1 MDEKLS
7 VVLQRIDSKQLSKLW
22 LFYRDYF
29 KTDENCLNFIYAAV
43 EHEPVYTDK
52 EQMELFFKAYE
63 EKNYVDPNDS
73 LFIPHRML
81 NCVERMVSAARDM
94 EQIRQGKDVFKV
106 VLLVSCVE
114 TLQKLNGKNGHKK
127 DLLLDFFENNTSAKD
142 KNYIRKHFA
151 HGAQGMYP
159 DEDSFWQFV
168 SVLSAYRNAAAHE
181 GAYENDCFKNYG
193 GKKPLVVMVKTTL
206 TKESPNAEHIF
217 ETTLS
222 YQKFKEIFV
231 RTCISFIKNYI
242 SNQEATHANT

>member
-7 VVLQRIDSKQLSKLW
+7 VVLQRMDSKQLSKLW

-29 KTDENCLNFIYAAV
+29 KTDENCLDFIYAAV

-52 EQMELFFKAYE
+52 EQIELFFKALE
-63 EKNYVDPNDS
+63 EKNYIDPNDS

-94 EQIRQGKDVFKV
+94 EQIRKGRDVFKV
-106 VLLVSCVE
+106 VILVSCVE

-127 DLLLDFFENNTSAKD
+127 DLLLDFFENNTSVKD

-151 HGAQGMYP
+151 HGSQGMYP
-159 DEDSFWQFV
+159 NEDSFWQFV

-181 GAYENDCFKNYG
+181 GAYEKDCFKNYS
-193 GKKPLVVMVKTTL
+193 GKKPLAVMVRTNL
-206 TKESPNAEHIF
+206 ANGLPNAEHIF
-217 ETTLS
+217 ETTIS
-222 YQKFKEIFV
+222 YQKFNEIFV
-231 RTCISFIKNYI
+231 RTCISFIKNYV
-242 SNQEATHANT
+242 SNQEATRANT

>member
-222 YQKFKEIFV
+222 YQEFKEIFV

>member
-7 VVLQRIDSKQLSKLW
+7 AILQRMGSKQLSKLW

-29 KTDENCLNFIYAAV
+29 QNDEGCLNFLFSAV
-43 EHEPVYTDK
+43 KKEPVYSDEERK
-52 EQMELFFKAYE
+52 ELFFKAYE
-63 EKNYVDPNDS
+63 TKGYVDPNDS

-114 TLQKLNGKNGHKK
+114 TLQKLSGKEGHKK
-127 DLLLDFFENNTSAKD
+127 DLLLDFFENNTSVKD

-151 HGAQGMYP
+151 HGSQGIYP
-159 DEDSFWQFV
+159 NEDSFWQFV

-181 GAYENDCFKNYG
+181 GSYEKDCFKNYS
-193 GKKPLVVMVKTTL
+193 GKKPLAVRVKTTL

-222 YQKFKEIFV
+222 YQKFEEIFV
-231 RTCISFIKNYI
+231 RSCISFIKNYI
-242 SNQEATHANT
+242 SNQEATHANA

>member
-7 VVLQRIDSKQLSKLW
+7 IVLQRIDSKQLSKLW

-29 KTDENCLNFIYAAV
+29 KTDEKCLDFIYAAV

-106 VLLVSCVE
+106 VFLVSCVE